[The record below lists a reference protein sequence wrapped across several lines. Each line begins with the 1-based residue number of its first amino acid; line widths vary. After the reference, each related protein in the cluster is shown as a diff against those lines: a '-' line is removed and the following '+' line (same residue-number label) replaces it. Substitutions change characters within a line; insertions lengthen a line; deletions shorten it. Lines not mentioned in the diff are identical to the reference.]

1 MLKVIWGL
9 ILPIIIGII
18 LFAISPILGILWTI
32 WMTLVI
38 IYTLRKDLLIR
49 FIEWVFRIRR

>member
-9 ILPIIIGII
+9 ILPVIIGII
-18 LFAISPILGILWTI
+18 LFAISPIWGILWTI
-32 WMTLVI
+32 WMTLVV
-38 IYTLRKDLLIR
+38 IYALRKDLLIR

>member
-1 MLKVIWGL
+1 MLKAIWGL
-9 ILPIIIGII
+9 ILPVIIGII

-32 WMTLVI
+32 WMTLVV
-38 IYTLRKDLLIR
+38 IYALRKDLLIR